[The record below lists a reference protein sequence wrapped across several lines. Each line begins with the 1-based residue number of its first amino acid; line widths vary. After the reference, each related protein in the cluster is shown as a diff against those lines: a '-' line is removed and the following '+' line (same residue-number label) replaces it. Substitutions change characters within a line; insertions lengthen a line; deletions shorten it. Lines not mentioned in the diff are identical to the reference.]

1 MPVNEIRLINQSTI
15 LGTWL
20 INESWEELYEKAFL
34 SENELAEFDTFRN
47 DTRKRQW
54 LAYRMLIREM
64 LSMKYLLIYDADGKP
79 HINEPWHFVSVS
91 HSKDFAAV
99 IVSKDKAV
107 GIDVEVIHPRIE
119 KVISKFLSEEEIAGL
134 GTVKRL
140 EQLYVYWS
148 GKEALYKL
156 DGKGAPDFSH
166 QILFGPFEYETPGTV
181 SGRIIRPGDEKRFSV
196 NYEEMSGYM
205 LAFAIE

>member
-1 MPVNEIRLINQSTI
+1 MPVNEIRRINQSTI
-15 LGTWL
+15 LGTWF
-20 INESWEELYEKAFL
+20 INESWEELFGKAFL

-47 DTRKRQW
+47 DNRKRQW

-64 LSMKYLLIYDADGKP
+64 LGMNYLLIYDADGKP

-99 IVSKDKAV
+99 IVSKDRAV
-107 GIDVEVIHPRIE
+107 GIDVEVVHSRIE
-119 KVISKFLSEEEIAGL
+119 KVIGKFLSEDEIAAL
-134 GTVKRL
+134 GSTNRL
-140 EQLYVYWS
+140 EKLYVYWS

-166 QILFGPFEYETPGTV
+166 QILFGPFEYETSGTV
-181 SGRIIRPGDEKRFSV
+181 SGRIIRPGDEKLFLV

-205 LAFAIE
+205 LAYTIE